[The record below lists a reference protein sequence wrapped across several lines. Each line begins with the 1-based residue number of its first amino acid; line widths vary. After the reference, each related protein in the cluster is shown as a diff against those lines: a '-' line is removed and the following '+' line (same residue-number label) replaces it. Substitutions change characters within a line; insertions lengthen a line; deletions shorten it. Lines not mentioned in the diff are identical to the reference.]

1 MRNSC
6 RKLCGER
13 HTILRPLDGPCAL
26 RALFSLPR
34 RLAAAFRVLIAGE
47 KKGSFVAFE
56 MAYSV
61 RRRTCRGIGI
71 DWDPRSALH
80 LSDAVGI
87 SGNDVQIPISPIKV
101 PTILALRAILLVRAC
116 RSEI

>member
-1 MRNSC
+1 MCNSC
-6 RKLCGER
+6 WGLCGEWD
-13 HTILRPLDGPCAL
+13 TILRPLGGACAL
-26 RALFSLPR
+26 RALFALPR
-34 RLAAAFRVLIAGE
+34 RLAAAFRVLITGE

-56 MAYSV
+56 MAYWV
-61 RRRTCRGIGI
+61 RRQTCRGI

-87 SGNDVQIPISPIKV
+87 SGNDVQIPISPIKL
-101 PTILALRAILLVRAC
+101 PMILALRAILLVRAC